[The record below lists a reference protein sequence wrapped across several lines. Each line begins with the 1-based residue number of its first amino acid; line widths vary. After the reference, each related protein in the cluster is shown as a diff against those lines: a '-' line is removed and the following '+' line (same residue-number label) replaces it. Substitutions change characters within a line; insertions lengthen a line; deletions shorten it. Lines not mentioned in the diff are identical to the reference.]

1 MPHSDFALTS
11 MVFVSDRPRCPWC
24 GKSMW
29 LARVVSVGPHL
40 SERTFEC
47 ATCEAAKEVLVE
59 RDQRSKLAQSPV
71 GASGRGSAAAVI
83 RALRA

>member
-24 GKSMW
+24 GESMW
-29 LARVVSVGPHL
+29 LARVVSAGSHL

-47 ATCEAAKEVLVE
+47 ATCEAAKEIWVE
-59 RDQRSKLAQSPV
+59 PD
-71 GASGRGSAAAVI
+71 
-83 RALRA
+83 